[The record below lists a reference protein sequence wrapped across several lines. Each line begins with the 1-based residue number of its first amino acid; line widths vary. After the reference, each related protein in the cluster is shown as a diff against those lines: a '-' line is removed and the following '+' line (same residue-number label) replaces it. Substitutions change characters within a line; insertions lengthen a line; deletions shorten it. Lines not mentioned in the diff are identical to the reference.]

1 MQESDFVIV
10 EEDAKLLPTEARIL
24 RRMADLIK
32 QRGLDSLFAFLQPTL
47 VPHTEP
53 IVTRTYDCTIV
64 PAAPTATVGILRKLV
79 VEWLK
84 KCKIKLIVK

>member
-10 EEDAKLLPTEARIL
+10 EKDAKLLPGEARIL
-24 RRMADLIK
+24 RRMADLIE

-53 IVTRTYDCTIV
+53 IVTGRTSETWRWVTSNSLHWLHCTHFKRHLE
-64 PAAPTATVGILRKLV
+64 PKS
-79 VEWLK
+79 K
-84 KCKIKLIVK
+84 KTF